1 MARAIQQNA
10 RSGSAGTVSQPTQEW
25 RQIGGY
31 RTWYDHRVATVC
43 NGTPDIRPTD
53 RSRHGERHRVMVNIA
68 SDYGQADPIG
78 PEPSE
83 AAFAA
88 HDE

>member
-31 RTWYDHRVATVC
+31 MRGWRRLVDHIV
-43 NGTPDIRPTD
+43 
-53 RSRHGERHRVMVNIA
+53 
-68 SDYGQADPIG
+68 
-78 PEPSE
+78 
-83 AAFAA
+83 
-88 HDE
+88 